1 MNGPSGM
8 SAYNMNVICDPS
20 ELVKLL
26 GSETFHTNSV
36 RRIDMQN
43 FEVDIKPKKE
53 DKYADLFLVC
63 VAGFSLAVTVFNVF
77 FHSLLEI
84 L

>member
-1 MNGPSGM
+1 MG
-8 SAYNMNVICDPS
+8 
-20 ELVKLL
+20 
-26 GSETFHTNSV
+26 
-36 RRIDMQN
+36 N
-43 FEVDIKPKKE
+43 FEVDIKSEEKHE
-53 DKYADLFLVC
+53 YADLFLVC